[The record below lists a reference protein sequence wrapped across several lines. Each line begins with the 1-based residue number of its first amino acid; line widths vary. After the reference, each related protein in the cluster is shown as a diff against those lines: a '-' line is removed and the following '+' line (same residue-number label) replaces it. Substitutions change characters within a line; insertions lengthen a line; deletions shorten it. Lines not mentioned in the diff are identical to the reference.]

1 MAPRDLDAQELQQHR
16 RTLRVAGAAVIS
28 LLLLTVGLALAT
40 VQALRQRQLA
50 ISRELAALS
59 AAQLTVDP
67 DLSVT
72 LALRAGEVA
81 TTAQAEQA
89 LRAALPHS
97 LLKRTLS
104 SGPGS
109 FPNDPV
115 FNRDGTRLVTSNG
128 WSFLGKGQDFP
139 ARIWDLTSGRLVA
152 TVPDQPTP
160 IRSSTF
166 SPDGHLVLTLAVEPV
181 ARLWDADSGEARAT
195 LDHGADIV
203 RAAFSPDGRSVVT
216 AGSDGRAL
224 LWDVTAVPPKVRLTL
239 KHEGAVNDASF
250 SPDGSLLLTTYGQM
264 DLLDQLADAVF
275 SLFAKTGRE
284 FHGVVWDLRSGRE
297 KVRLTST
304 SAPLGR
310 AWFSADGRRIISAS
324 SGGVSTWDTSNGK
337 LTASIPAL
345 REGRT
350 ALASTLD
357 GRWIV
362 IGIADST
369 VQVWDGLSGKRRV
382 ELHGHRLMVASVA
395 ISSDGATVFS
405 AGGDAEA
412 IAWDVATAR
421 PIAYLRGHARAITG
435 LALSPDERTI
445 ATSSHDG
452 ATRLWKV
459 PTLAVIDALGPVGG
473 VDRVVISPD
482 GARIMVDASPRIT
495 VWARRTGALLGS
507 FNRDSQAGRDSLS
520 ADGTRVFLSQSRPEA
535 AVYDATT
542 GKKITELAG
551 ITSFAMTAFNRDG
564 TRLAVAD
571 NRALTFRDASTGRAS
586 TSIPLT
592 FTVRRLES
600 RRATTGCWSSATT

>member
-1 MAPRDLDAQELQQHR
+1 MDRDR
-16 RTLRVAGAAVIS
+16 
-28 LLLLTVGLALAT
+28 
-40 VQALRQRQLA
+40 
-50 ISRELAALS
+50 
-59 AAQLTVDP
+59 
-67 DLSVT
+67 
-72 LALRAGEVA
+72 
-81 TTAQAEQA
+81 
-89 LRAALPHS
+89 
-97 LLKRTLS
+97 
-104 SGPGS
+104 
-109 FPNDPV
+109 
-115 FNRDGTRLVTSNG
+115 
-128 WSFLGKGQDFP
+128 
-139 ARIWDLTSGRLVA
+139 
-152 TVPDQPTP
+152 
-160 IRSSTF
+160 
-166 SPDGHLVLTLAVEPV
+166 
-181 ARLWDADSGEARAT
+181 
-195 LDHGADIV
+195 
-203 RAAFSPDGRSVVT
+203 
-216 AGSDGRAL
+216 
-224 LWDVTAVPPKVRLTL
+224 
-239 KHEGAVNDASF
+239 
-250 SPDGSLLLTTYGQM
+250 Y
-264 DLLDQLADAVF
+264 
-275 SLFAKTGRE
+275 
-284 FHGVVWDLRSGRE
+284 
-297 KVRLTST
+297 
-304 SAPLGR
+304 
-310 AWFSADGRRIISAS
+310 
-324 SGGVSTWDTSNGK
+324 
-337 LTASIPAL
+337 
-345 REGRT
+345 
-350 ALASTLD
+350 
-357 GRWIV
+357 
-362 IGIADST
+362 ADST
-369 VQVWDGLSGKRRV
+369 VQVWDGLSGKQRA

-405 AGGDAEA
+405 AGGDTEA

-592 FTVRRLES
+592 FTVRRLEFTPRDDRLLVIGDDVTELRDAATGALVATLSGSDMNYSPSGARFVAVDARSAKDSS
-600 RRATTGCWSSATT
+600 RRHPRIYDAESGKVVAEFPEDPFPAADIVFLTEDRV